1 MGCSKDYKR
10 AFPLLLTNTLG
21 EIEITIRGETFKALV
36 DKEDTLSVLNPSLI
50 HCPLPQN
57 NQSIQII
64 GV

>member
-1 MGCSKDYKR
+1 M
-10 AFPLLLTNTLG
+10 NTLG